1 MITHFDDFIGLYPID
16 KTLCFEARPIGKTLE
31 NLLKSDML
39 KQDEHRAESY
49 VKVKKLIDSYHK
61 DFIERALSQG
71 LDSTGCH
78 VAADK
83 LAEYSVCYFSSN
95 RDAKANEKLDSL
107 SEELRQLVVK
117 QLKQTEGFKNL
128 FKKELIEVKGEEA
141 DLVKFVKSAPLEA
154 LQGMSR
160 NEALAVISEFN
171 GFTTYFGG
179 FHENRQNIY
188 TDKAQATAVAY
199 RLIDENLP
207 KFLDNVATYAKLAAV
222 PDLKVQ
228 LEALSEAMK
237 GLTGVAHVEQLFC
250 VEHYDHLLTQ
260 CAIDTYN
267 TVIGGRVDDS
277 TPEHEHIQ
285 GINQY
290 VNLYNQQHKEA
301 KLPKMKTLYKQILSD
316 RQSFSWLP
324 ESFEC
329 DLQVIDA
336 VRSFNDDFTQHVL
349 ENSRLQNLLC
359 TIGDY
364 DTKGIYINND
374 RQLELI
380 SQRLCKHW
388 NVIQEA
394 ILADM
399 KNKDHATASKK
410 ETEAY
415 EEQLKKAYK
424 NTSCFSIYYI
434 DECLKAYYESK
445 KCDIDATTDNSAS
458 VSEDGLCMPP
468 SIEAYFADLGAT
480 RISSEYADNL
490 FVQIAQAQA
499 EAASLLHATYSSSNP
514 IMLEKESK
522 EKIKNLLDAIKDLQS
537 FVKPL
542 IGGEKES
549 YKDNRFVGELTVLW
563 EVLDQLTP
571 LYNMVRNYTTKKP
584 YSRAKIKLN
593 FANPTLFAGWDENK
607 ESDNATIILRRNG
620 LYYLGIMD
628 KGSKKLLNKTI
639 PHEGEC
645 YEKMVYKLFKDA
657 SVMIPKCST
666 QKKDVKKH
674 FAQSTDDYVL
684 SGKEFLRPLTITKEI
699 FDLNNVTYG
708 GNKKY
713 KKIQK
718 GYLETMADPEGYD
731 HAVKIWLQFCMDFLQ
746 SYKGTQCYDLSRVH
760 VEEYADISSFYSY
773 IDTLLYRITFK
784 PVSVSFVQQW
794 VDEGKMYL
802 FQLYNKDFSAHSK
815 GTPNMH
821 TLYWKALFDPHNLA
835 DVVYKLNGQAEMF
848 YRPKS
853 IVCKKPTH
861 PANQP
866 IRQRRDTTKT
876 SLFAYDLIKD
886 KRFTVDKFLFH
897 VPIRLNFK
905 AKAYVNINNMVREYL
920 KQAQATHV
928 IGIDRGERHL
938 LYLTVIDS
946 HGNIVEQRSLN
957 MIESFDA
964 EHSMH
969 TNYHALLDAREEQRQ
984 KARRDWETIDKIKDL
999 KEGYL
1004 SQVVHIL
1011 SQLIVKYHAIVV
1023 LEDLNFGFKRSR
1035 IKVEKQ
1041 VYQSFERK
1049 LIDKLNYMVNKRQNA
1064 TLPGGLLKAYQLAE
1078 RFTSFKE
1085 MGKQSGFLFYVD
1097 AWNTSKID
1105 PVTGFV
1111 NLLDTNYTNVKN
1123 ARDFFDKF
1131 LSIRYNPTNDW
1142 FEFEFDYNRFHKK
1155 AEGTRTH
1162 WTLCTWGERIETF
1175 RNGEKNAQW
1184 ENREVCLTT
1193 EFKQLFQKF
1202 GIDLHTDLKAAI
1214 VEQEEK
1220 KFFERLLHLLKL
1232 TLQMRNSITGT
1243 EMDYLVSPVANA
1255 DGIFYDSRRSSTA
1268 LPQNA
1273 DANGAYNIARKGLML
1288 ISKIKQ
1294 AEDVGK
1300 LKLAISKT
1308 EWLSFAQQKPY
1319 LHD

>member
-83 LAEYSVCYFSSN
+83 LAEYSVCYFCAN

-458 VSEDGLCMPP
+458 VSEDGLCTPP

-480 RISSEYADNL
+480 RISSEHAENL

-499 EAASLLHATYSSSNP
+499 EAASLLHATYSSSTP

-542 IGGEKES
+542 VGGDKES

-628 KGSKKLLNKTI
+628 KGSKKLLNKTM

-708 GNKKY
+708 SNKKY

-731 HAVKIWLQFCMDFLQ
+731 HAVKIWLQFCMDFLR
-746 SYKGTQCYDLSRVH
+746 SYKGTQCYDLSSVH

-938 LYLTVIDS
+938 LYVTVVNPRGEIL
-946 HGNIVEQRSLN
+946 EQRSFNVL
-957 MIESFDA
+957 
-964 EHSMH
+964 EHE
-969 TNYHALLDAREEQRQ
+969 TFAGKQAAVDYHAKLDQSE
-984 KARRDWETIDKIKDL
+984 KARDAARRSWQSIGKIKDL
-999 KEGYL
+999 KAGYL
-1004 SQVVHIL
+1004 SVVVHEIARMML
-1011 SQLIVKYHAIVV
+1011 KYNAVV
-1023 LEDLNFGFKRSR
+1023 ALEDLNFGFKRGR
-1035 IKVEKQ
+1035 FAIEKQ
-1041 VYQSFERK
+1041 VYQKFEK
-1049 LIDKLNYMVNKRQNA
+1049 ALIDKLNYLVFKDIPA
-1064 TLPGGLLKAYQLAE
+1064 TEPGGALKGFQLTDKFVSFE
-1078 RFTSFKE
+1078 RL
-1085 MGKQSGFLFYVD
+1085 GKQTGFVYYVP
-1097 AWNTSKID
+1097 AAYTSKID
-1105 PVTGFV
+1105 PTTGFTNLFDMKKCTNAQNIKDFFGSFDSICYV
-1111 NLLDTNYTNVKN
+1111 KSENAFAFAFDYANFKTRLKGRKTDWVVYSGDRRLVFDAKSKSEKEIFPTRILLDALAMQKIPV
-1123 ARDFFDKF
+1123 
-1131 LSIRYNPTNDW
+1131 
-1142 FEFEFDYNRFHKK
+1142 E
-1155 AEGTRTH
+1155 EG
-1162 WTLCTWGERIETF
+1162 F
-1175 RNGEKNAQW
+1175 
-1184 ENREVCLTT
+1184 
-1193 EFKQLFQKF
+1193 
-1202 GIDLHTDLKAAI
+1202 DLKAYLQNLPATR
-1214 VEQEEK
+1214 ENAA
-1220 KFFERLLHLLKL
+1220 FFKTVLYAFDR
-1232 TLQMRNSITGT
+1232 TLQMRNSCAATGD
-1243 EMDYLVSPVANA
+1243 DYIHSPVKNA
-1255 DGIFYDSRRSSTA
+1255 DGVFFDSRSCGPD

-1273 DANGAYNIARKGLML
+1273 DANGAYHIALKGLWIVTEAL
-1288 ISKIKQ
+1288 HDKKP
-1294 AEDVGK
+1294 D
-1300 LKLAISKT
+1300 LKLEHETWFA
-1308 EWLSFAQQKPY
+1308 FAQSRS
-1319 LHD
+1319 